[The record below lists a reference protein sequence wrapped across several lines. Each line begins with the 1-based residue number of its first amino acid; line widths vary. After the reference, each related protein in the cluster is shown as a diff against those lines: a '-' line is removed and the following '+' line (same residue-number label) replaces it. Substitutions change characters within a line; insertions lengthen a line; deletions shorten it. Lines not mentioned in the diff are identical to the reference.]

1 MRFLI
6 NCRKDRNC
14 EVVNISCSN
23 YLCWMTLQGLQ
34 LNDLTRKQ
42 EEQLSQLKTIYEEA
56 NSRINVISRKDMD
69 QFFVHHVMHSLA
81 IAYMISFRNDSHI
94 LDLGCGGGF
103 PGIPL
108 AIVFPNVKFHLVDSI
123 GKKIN
128 VVLEVAEKLSLQNV
142 AARHARAES
151 IKDHKFDGVISRAVA
166 PLQELWQWSAPLLRH
181 QQHSYGLIC
190 LKGGDLR
197 EEIKQLKRKVQC
209 WPIYEA
215 IYTEEWFKEKY
226 ILQVRP

>member
-1 MRFLI
+1 
-6 NCRKDRNC
+6 
-14 EVVNISCSN
+14 
-23 YLCWMTLQGLQ
+23 MTLQGLN
-34 LNDLTRKQ
+34 LKGLTDKQ
-42 EEQLSQLKTIYEEA
+42 EVQLSQLKAIYEDA
-56 NSRINVISRKDMD
+56 NSRVNVISRKDMD

-81 IAYMISFRNDSHI
+81 IAHVFTFRNDCHI

-128 VVLEVAEKLSLQNV
+128 IVLEVAESLSLKNV
-142 AARHARAES
+142 TARHARAES
-151 IKDHKFDGVISRAVA
+151 VKDHKFDGVISRAVA
-166 PLQELWQWSAPLLRH
+166 PLKELWQWSAPLLRH
-181 QQHSYGLIC
+181 QQHSYGLVC

-197 EEIKQLKRKVQC
+197 EEIKQLKRKVQS

-215 IYTEEWFKEKY
+215 IYPEEWFREKY
-226 ILQVRP
+226 VIQVRP